1 MSGWRLGLSSLLWVS
16 LSALAV
22 GCGHPVV
29 VDVNASKGHS
39 ANEWIRYL
47 PNGID
52 WSPWHHPLPDSLWAG
67 ITDSGEADAE
77 ALLAS
82 ASAMQLTDAQL
93 AKFVPGRAQ
102 KVFPFS
108 CEA

>member
-1 MSGWRLGLSSLLWVS
+1 VSGWRLGLSSLLWVS

-22 GCGHPVV
+22 GCGHPPV

-47 PNGID
+47 SNGVD
-52 WSPWHHPLPDSLWAG
+52 WSLWHDPLPDSLWAV

-82 ASAMQLTDAQL
+82 ASAMQWTDA
-93 AKFVPGRAQ
+93 
-102 KVFPFS
+102 S
-108 CEA
+108 